1 MKTIIAQFIQSATG
15 AAGWVLHAQ
24 RGQDGGHGAQ
34 VGLSSGLGL
43 EHHGSLLLQV
53 VGLGTDLSLGLQ
65 ALNQA
70 GLLPAHL
77 SREGAQLGVFAVG
90 LQAQHL
96 QGLGHDHALL
106 LVPGVGD
113 ALEALQAGHSGCP
126 ADRLVRDH
134 AAHSAPEDLG
144 GGSEVDGTPL
154 GVGVSPLLQPLGEL
168 GLLSDHWIR
177 RSII

>member
-1 MKTIIAQFIQSATG
+1 MKTIIAQFIQSAAG

-43 EHHGSLLLQV
+43 EHHGGLLLQV

-77 SREGAQLGVFAVG
+77 GG
-90 LQAQHL
+90 LVETGGGLVQHECFTI
-96 QGLGHDHALL
+96 QGL
-106 LVPGVGD
+106 
-113 ALEALQAGHSGCP
+113 
-126 ADRLVRDH
+126 
-134 AAHSAPEDLG
+134 
-144 GGSEVDGTPL
+144 
-154 GVGVSPLLQPLGEL
+154 
-168 GLLSDHWIR
+168 
-177 RSII
+177 